1 MNVYF
6 SDTLLFEER
15 NKYYGLQPIHNQ
27 NNISYRLN
35 MMHSFS
41 PHVQI
46 YTLTETNSG
55 ATMDVREFTM
65 DTTYRQNLRIN
76 YEVTLSLADWEGI
89 KNKIDSSCYWS
100 NQFGK
105 ERCEDC
111 LDGGFWMLEGYDPE
125 MKNCAGR
132 ARKFDACDFESK
144 GELGNLCRTIRKYA
158 REEELHVHGTPQA
171 MNE

>member
-1 MNVYF
+1 
-6 SDTLLFEER
+6 
-15 NKYYGLQPIHNQ
+15 
-27 NNISYRLN
+27 

-46 YTLTETNSG
+46 YTVTETNSG
-55 ATMDVREFTM
+55 AKMDVREYTI
-65 DTTYRQNLRIN
+65 DTSKHRSLSLK

-105 ERCEDC
+105 DKCQEC
-111 LDGGFWMLEGYDPE
+111 LDGGFWMLEGYEPE
-125 MKNCAGR
+125 MKNCAR
-132 ARKFDACDFESK
+132 SARKFDVCDFESK

-158 REEELHVHGTPQA
+158 REEELHVYGTPQGKD
-171 MNE
+171 E